1 MGFYIGFPEVD
12 NSSPKEEVTE
22 NDIES
27 DEVTEKVPG
36 EDDIDPDQTVVKN
49 GTDNFLKIYF
59 KTQIIFRKSDRSFK
73 LEDLFGVIGGFVGIF
88 VGFSLMDLIVAF
100 KKSLQVIPPK
110 VRKLT
115 SPNLKEST
123 INP

>member
-12 NSSPKEEVTE
+12 NSSPK
-22 NDIES
+22 D
-27 DEVTEKVPG
+27 KVNETATAKIPE
-36 EDDIDPDQTVVKN
+36 EDDIDPDVTVHTNGKN
-49 GTDNFLKIYF
+49 DTGDNYLKIYF

-88 VGFSLMDLIVAF
+88 VGFSLMDTIVAF
-100 KKSLQVIPPK
+100 KKSLEVIPPK
-110 VRKLT
+110 LRKLT